1 MTQEQ
6 QLSSKD
12 LRPITHRRVVALA
25 FPAFLSGI
33 TEPLLSLADVAIVGQ
48 LETAG
53 LQGGVALASQIFTFT
68 FWTLGFLRLST
79 GGYTA
84 QAFGERN
91 EQKLFAVLWRGLII
105 AAVGGALL
113 WLLAPLFWLGLNGVM
128 GWQAELRPTVQAY
141 LGIRIWAAPAVLFS
155 YVCFGWLI
163 GQQRTG
169 LVLLLQA
176 FINLT
181 NICVSAWLV
190 LALDMGVAGVAL
202 GSVIASYAGVGLG
215 GLILLKLGAFNRSG
229 RAGLNGIWQGA
240 AWLRLFSTNTN
251 FFLRSLAFA
260 VAFLVLF
267 KAADWLD
274 QREGLDGLN
283 ADTLAVLWQMLGLI
297 IYGMDAFAVAAEA
310 FAGEAVGAKRRDRL
324 RRSTRLVFLWSLISS
339 VIAAVIFATT
349 GSWSLAYITK
359 LPDVLA
365 LSRELMPYIY
375 LGGFY
380 MTAPFMFDGIFL
392 GATRASDMRDS
403 VIIGVVVQTG
413 LVVALVPW
421 LGMHGLF
428 LSVAGFMTARGLLL
442 LSRYPALVASVPDRA
457 AADET
462 KASA

>member
-1 MTQEQ
+1 
-6 QLSSKD
+6 
-12 LRPITHRRVVALA
+12 
-25 FPAFLSGI
+25 
-33 TEPLLSLADVAIVGQ
+33 
-48 LETAG
+48 
-53 LQGGVALASQIFTFT
+53 
-68 FWTLGFLRLST
+68 
-79 GGYTA
+79 
-84 QAFGERN
+84 
-91 EQKLFAVLWRGLII
+91 
-105 AAVGGALL
+105 
-113 WLLAPLFWLGLNGVM
+113 
-128 GWQAELRPTVQAY
+128 
-141 LGIRIWAAPAVLFS
+141 
-155 YVCFGWLI
+155 
-163 GQQRTG
+163 
-169 LVLLLQA
+169 
-176 FINLT
+176 
-181 NICVSAWLV
+181 
-190 LALDMGVAGVAL
+190 
-202 GSVIASYAGVGLG
+202 
-215 GLILLKLGAFNRSG
+215 
-229 RAGLNGIWQGA
+229 
-240 AWLRLFSTNTN
+240 
-251 FFLRSLAFA
+251 
-260 VAFLVLF
+260 
-267 KAADWLD
+267 
-274 QREGLDGLN
+274 
-283 ADTLAVLWQMLGLI
+283 MLGLI

>member
-1 MTQEQ
+1 MTQQ
-6 QLSSKD
+6 QPLSSKA
-12 LRPITHRRVVALA
+12 LRPITHGRVVAVA

-84 QAFGERN
+84 QAFGEQN
-91 EQKLFAVLWRGLII
+91 EQRLFAVLWRGLII
-105 AAVGGALL
+105 AGVGGALL
-113 WLLAPLFWLGLNGVM
+113 WLLAPMFWFGLNSVM
-128 GWQAELRPTVQAY
+128 GWQTDLRPSVETY

-155 YVCFGWLI
+155 YVCFGWLV

-181 NICVSAWLV
+181 NIAVSAWLV
-190 LALDMGVAGVAL
+190 LVLDMGVAGVAL
-202 GSVIASYAGVGLG
+202 GSVIASYAGVALG
-215 GLILLKLGAFNRSG
+215 GLILLRLGIIG
-229 RAGLNGIWQGA
+229 RAGRSGLDGIWQRA
-240 AWLRLFSTNTN
+240 DWLKLFSTNAN

-274 QREGLDGLN
+274 QRGGLDGVN
-283 ADTLAVLWQMLGLI
+283 TDT
-297 IYGMDAFAVAAEA
+297 VAAEA
-310 FAGEAVGAKRRDRL
+310 FSGEAVGAGRRDRL
-324 RRSTRLVFLWSLISS
+324 LRSTRLVVFWSLVSS
-339 VIAAVIFATT
+339 VIAAVIFATA
-349 GSWSLAYITK
+349 GSWALAYITK

-365 LSRELMPYIY
+365 LSRELMPYVY
-375 LGGFY
+375 FSGFY
-380 MTAPFMFDGIFL
+380 MTAAFMLDGIFL
-392 GATRASDMRDS
+392 GATRAGDMRDS
-403 VIIGVVVQTG
+403 VIAGLVVQTA
-413 LVVALVPW
+413 LVLVLVPW

-428 LSVAGFMTARGLLL
+428 ISVVGFMTARGVVLML
-442 LSRYPALVASVPDRA
+442 RYPALVASVAERA
-457 AADET
+457 SPET